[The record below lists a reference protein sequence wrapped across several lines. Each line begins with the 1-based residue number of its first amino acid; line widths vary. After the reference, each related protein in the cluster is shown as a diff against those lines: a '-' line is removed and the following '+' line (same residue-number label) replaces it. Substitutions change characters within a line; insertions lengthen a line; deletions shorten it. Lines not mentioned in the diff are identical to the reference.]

1 MQTSVDN
8 LPISLQKLFYEV
20 KAEQDAIEASK
31 NDYVEIAKEKFEP
44 DKFEELDDV
53 INAENA
59 DDDFD
64 EYDENT
70 FDMNCLSSAMREVF
84 D

>member
-31 NDYVEIAKEKFEP
+31 NDYVEIAKEKFELISL
-44 DKFEELDDV
+44 K
-53 INAENA
+53 NS
-59 DDDFD
+59 
-64 EYDENT
+64 
-70 FDMNCLSSAMREVF
+70 MM
-84 D
+84 

>member
-1 MQTSVDN
+1 MQTDIDD

-31 NDYVEIAKEKFEP
+31 NDYVEISKEKYEP
-44 DKFEELDDV
+44 DQFEKLDDV
-53 INAENA
+53 INEENA
-59 DDDFD
+59 DDQYD

-70 FDMNCLSSAMREVF
+70 YDMNCLSSAMREVF

>member
-1 MQTSVDN
+1 M
-8 LPISLQKLFYEV
+8 
-20 KAEQDAIEASK
+20 
-31 NDYVEIAKEKFEP
+31 
-44 DKFEELDDV
+44 